1 MTSQQIDTKLPC
13 GGRIK
18 IHCARAEHSGAA
30 VGEDDIDI
38 VLIPE
43 VYCVGRYVPGKN
55 CPWLHVLWKFYEGIA
70 ARQKCGVVDAE
81 AMSGRE
87 LKTKIFHSDG
97 TTACVFNTQV
107 GSGCVV
113 WRGKVFQDAH
123 FGAVACKG
131 PDEFD
136 CCNDVKTWH
145 SGIIAFFR
153 RLFGRKAR
161 MEGK

>member
-1 MTSQQIDTKLPC
+1 MRSERLVTKLPC

-43 VYCVGRYVPGKN
+43 VYCAGRYVPGKN
-55 CPWLHVLWKFYEGIA
+55 CPWLHILWKFYEGISF
-70 ARQKCGVVDAE
+70 RQENGIVDAE
-81 AMSGRE
+81 TMAGRE
-87 LKTKIFHSDG
+87 LKAKISYSDDA
-97 TTACVFNTQV
+97 TTCVFNAQV
-107 GSGCVV
+107 GSGLVI

-123 FGAVACKG
+123 FGAVACKS

-145 SGIIAFFR
+145 SGIIAFFG
-153 RLFGRKAR
+153 RLFGRKTR
-161 MEGK
+161 REGK